1 MEGQRRLLL
10 GDLPLRGADRRK
22 DGGGCFWG
30 SPAARGCSK
39 EGRSKLSVGELPLRR
54 SARKEGRSNLSAL
67 GDLLLRG
74 ADRYFDRGTEEAVSG
89 KSPAARGCSMEEGS
103 RIFYYSRPES
113 FLLHLLWDA
122 LLFMPS
128 LSAAIT
134 VEWAAKPQKRLPYQ
148 YVRTHT

>member
-1 MEGQRRLLL
+1 MEGGGCFGGISRCAGLIDIGTEEDISEGAPASRGLLVGRAAEVASGRSPAARGCSMEGQRRLLL

-74 ADRYFDRGTEEAVSG
+74 ADR
-89 KSPAARGCSMEEGS
+89 
-103 RIFYYSRPES
+103 
-113 FLLHLLWDA
+113 
-122 LLFMPS
+122 
-128 LSAAIT
+128 
-134 VEWAAKPQKRLPYQ
+134 
-148 YVRTHT
+148 